1 MRPDF
6 RGERILTKS
15 YDTVGPT
22 FAPNGQTVMFFR
34 YPAGSAG
41 PALFTIDLT
50 GRNELWV
57 PTPSFARDPDW
68 SQLLPRS

>member
-1 MRPDF
+1 
-6 RGERILTKS
+6 
-15 YDTVGPT
+15 
-22 FAPNGQTVMFFR
+22 MFFR

-68 SQLLPRS
+68 SPLLPRS